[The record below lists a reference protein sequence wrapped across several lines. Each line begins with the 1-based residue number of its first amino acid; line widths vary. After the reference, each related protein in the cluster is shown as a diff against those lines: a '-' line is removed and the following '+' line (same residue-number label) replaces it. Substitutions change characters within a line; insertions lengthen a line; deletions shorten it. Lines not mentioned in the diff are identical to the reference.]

1 MTIDWAALRAA
12 AADAAMRAYAPY
24 SRLRVGAAGL
34 TGEGRIVTGCNV
46 ENASFGLTLCAEC
59 GLVSALHATAPQTPA
74 TPAAPQAPAT
84 PAAPGA
90 PQVPDEAAPEASA
103 AASPALIAVAVV
115 AGDGDPLLPCGRC
128 RQLLLEAGGPSLLV
142 DTLRGPRPLAELLP
156 AAFGGEDLDARREPS
171 REPRPTAASG
181 PSAPAGPP
189 PSPAAGPPPS
199 PAAGPPP
206 STVAPSAPAGPPPS
220 TVAPSAPAGPSPGPA
235 AAQPPAGPSPGP
247 AAPAGRGADRGGAT
261 LPDAVSLIRVK
272 RDNERP
278 LTERE
283 ISWLFA
289 AYGNGEV
296 TDEQMAA
303 LLMAIYFSG
312 LDDAE
317 LRAWTAEMIAS
328 GERLDLSGLGKPS
341 VDKHSTGGVGDK
353 VSLVLAPLVASCGA
367 VVPQLSGRGL
377 GHTGGTLDKLESVP
391 GWRASLGNEELVSV
405 LKKTGVVIAAAG
417 AGLAPADRRLYAL
430 RDVTGTVE
438 SIPLIASSIMSKKI
452 AEGTGALVLD
462 VKTGSGAFMRDPR
475 QARALARTMVA
486 LGNQHKVRTR
496 ALVTRMDT
504 PLGRAVGNALEVAEA
519 IAALSGEGP
528 DDLMEVTYALARNM
542 LELAGIDA
550 DPEEA
555 IASGRALDTFRAMI
569 KAQGGD
575 PDAPLPEA
583 GHRQLALTAPESGW
597 ITGLDALAVGIAAWR
612 LGAGRARRDDD
623 VSRTAGVRCL
633 AKPGEYVRKGQPVV
647 ELHADDPARFGPAI
661 DALRGSLSIG
671 SEPPPTAPLVIDEVG
686 A

>member
-12 AADAAMRAYAPY
+12 AADAARRAYAPY

-34 TGEGRIVTGCNV
+34 TGEGRVVTGCNV

-59 GLVSALHATAPQTPA
+59 GLVSALHATG
-74 TPAAPQAPAT
+74 PQAPAIPAGPQAPAMPAGPQAPT
-84 PAAPGA
+84 FPAAPAAPGA
-90 PQVPDEAAPEASA
+90 SQVPDEAAPEASA

-128 RQLLLEAGGPSLLV
+128 RQLLLEAGGPSLLI
-142 DTLRGPRPLAELLP
+142 DTPGGPRPLAELLP
-156 AAFGGEDLDARREPS
+156 AAFGGEDLDARRDPW
-171 REPRPTAASG
+171 PTAAATRSV
-181 PSAPAGPP
+181 PAGPSP
-189 PSPAAGPPPS
+189 GPAAGPSPG
-199 PAAGPPP
+199 PAATP
-206 STVAPSAPAGPPPS
+206 SV
-220 TVAPSAPAGPSPGPA
+220 PAGPSPGPA
-235 AAQPPAGPSPGP
+235 AAPPPAAPPP
-247 AAPAGRGADRGGAT
+247 AAPAGRGADRGGAA
-261 LPDAVSLIRVK
+261 LPDVVSLIRVK

-296 TDEQMAA
+296 ADEQMAA
-303 LLMAIYFSG
+303 LLMAICFNG

-486 LGNQHKVRTR
+486 LGNQHRVRTR

-597 ITGLDALAVGIAAWR
+597 ITGLDALAR
-612 LGAGRARRDDD
+612 
-623 VSRTAGVRCL
+623 
-633 AKPGEYVRKGQPVV
+633 
-647 ELHADDPARFGPAI
+647 
-661 DALRGSLSIG
+661 
-671 SEPPPTAPLVIDEVG
+671 SEEHTS
-686 A
+686 